1 MDTIVAFC
9 LIIFLIYILICVIPA
24 QMAETRGRSVMGWF
38 FLSILITPIYTSFVI
53 FFLGET
59 DEKRKERIF
68 QEEEW
73 RILCRKLY
81 SNKNNHEN

>member
-1 MDTIVAFC
+1 MGFIMLLFVLYLLFC
-9 LIIFLIYILICVIPA
+9 IIPA
-24 QMAETRGRSVMGWF
+24 QMAETRGRSVIGWF
-38 FLSILITPIYTSFVI
+38 FLSILITPFYTSFVI

-59 DEKRKERIF
+59 DEKRKDRIF

>member
-1 MDTIVAFC
+1 MGFIMLLFVLYLLFC
-9 LIIFLIYILICVIPA
+9 IIPA
-24 QMAETRGRSVMGWF
+24 QMAETRGRSVIGWF
-38 FLSILITPIYTSFVI
+38 FLSILITPFYTSFVI

-68 QEEEW
+68 QEEW

>member
-38 FLSILITPIYTSFVI
+38 FLSILITPIYTAFII
-53 FFLGET
+53 FCLGET

-68 QEEEW
+68 QEE
-73 RILCRKLY
+73 
-81 SNKNNHEN
+81 